1 MHSDSSAWW
10 REISPD
16 ADWSLYESGGYVLL
30 EGRVAGERA
39 VVILDD
45 HPQSRLRL
53 RDIDD
58 AELRQVLALPKSSH
72 KSGRKAGRFEV
83 AGRVEKRNLRVVYKW
98 VAECAFEII
107 TAFWE

>member
-1 MHSDSSAWW
+1 MGSDSSAWW
-10 REISPD
+10 REIAPD
-16 ADWSLYESGGYVLL
+16 ADWPLYEAGGYVLL
-30 EGRVAGERA
+30 EGRLAGEQA

-53 RDIDD
+53 RNIDD
-58 AELRQVLALPKSSH
+58 AELLQVLALPKSSH

-83 AGRVEKRNLRVVYKW
+83 AGRIERRNLRVVYKW
-98 VAECAFEII
+98 VAERAIEII